1 MAGYISRD
9 PGFVDG
15 SFHLLQSNSPCINAG
30 NNSYVT
36 SPTDIDGNPRIK
48 GSTVDIGAYECQNP
62 ASVISYAWLQLYS
75 LPTDG
80 SSDSIDTDHDGMNNW
95 QEWKAGTD
103 PTNRLSVLN
112 MLPPAQTNNAQ
123 DCTLTWQSVSGKTYF
138 LQRSTNFLL
147 QPAFLTIQSN
157 ITGLT
162 GITSFTDTNATSAK
176 AYFYR
181 VGVQ

>member
-1 MAGYISRD
+1 
-9 PGFVDG
+9 
-15 SFHLLQSNSPCINAG
+15 
-30 NNSYVT
+30 
-36 SPTDIDGNPRIK
+36 
-48 GSTVDIGAYECQNP
+48 
-62 ASVISYAWLQLYS
+62 
-75 LPTDG
+75 
-80 SSDSIDTDHDGMNNW
+80 MNNW

-103 PTNRLSVLN
+103 PTNRLSVLK